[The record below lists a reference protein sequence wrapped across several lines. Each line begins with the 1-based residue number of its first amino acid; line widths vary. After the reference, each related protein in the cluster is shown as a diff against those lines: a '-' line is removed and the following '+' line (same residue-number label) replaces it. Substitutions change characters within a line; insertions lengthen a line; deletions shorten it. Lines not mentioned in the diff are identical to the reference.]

1 MITFETNSIWI
12 NYIVCKPLTEKVLR
26 YDERFAETFANLTID
41 SYTNTWQ
48 RLSIIIVLLAP
59 DFFAEKERLIMGKK
73 TKKLEIR
80 INADYDRLLQAD
92 ERETLQII
100 AETYLK
106 AIEIFLIPRKDFEG
120 KKFYQ
125 DVKNL
130 FEKEEILEK
139 SEL

>member
-1 MITFETNSIWI
+1 VNLDLKSYSQTI
-12 NYIVCKPLTEKVLR
+12 NYLVVYYFILHPKAIPQNDRISVR
-26 YDERFAETFANLTID
+26 
-41 SYTNTWQ
+41 
-48 RLSIIIVLLAP
+48 
-59 DFFAEKERLIMGKK
+59 KK
-73 TKKLEIR
+73 QELEIR

-130 FEKEEILEK
+130 FEKEGILEK
-139 SEL
+139 CE